1 MPTHLIADDAGLFS
15 CEIEVAGTVLNQ
27 ALELNGAE
35 EMLHSGLTVVL
46 AALAH
51 GPPWPERVL
60 DTLAGLMA
68 AMRDDILAARIS

>member
-1 MPTHLIADDAGLFS
+1 MSTRLIADDAGLFS

>member
-1 MPTHLIADDAGLFS
+1 MSTRLIADDAGLFS

-35 EMLHSGLTVVL
+35 EILHSGLTVVL

>member
-1 MPTHLIADDAGLFS
+1 MSTHLIADDAGLFS

>member
-15 CEIEVAGTVLNQ
+15 CEIEVAGTVLTQ
-27 ALELNGAE
+27 ALELNGADE
-35 EMLHSGLTVVL
+35 ILHSGLTVVL

>member
-1 MPTHLIADDAGLFS
+1 MSTHLIADDAGLFS

-35 EMLHSGLTVVL
+35 EILHSGLTVVL

>member
-1 MPTHLIADDAGLFS
+1 MPTRLIADDAGLFT
-15 CEIEVAGTVLNQ
+15 CEIEVAGTVLTQ

-35 EMLHSGLTVVL
+35 EILHSGVTVVL

-60 DTLAGLMA
+60 DALADLMV
-68 AMRDDILAARIS
+68 AMRDDILAAELS